1 MYYILPSTAA
11 NAASNDY
18 RIMQV
23 KPGDEAAFLATY
35 GPQVLAQGS
44 CIAEALQRFHQWLN
58 RQ

>member
-11 NAASNDY
+11 DAASNDY

-35 GPQVLAQGS
+35 GQQVIVQGS
-44 CIAEALQRFHQWLN
+44 SITEALQRFHEWLN
-58 RQ
+58 Q